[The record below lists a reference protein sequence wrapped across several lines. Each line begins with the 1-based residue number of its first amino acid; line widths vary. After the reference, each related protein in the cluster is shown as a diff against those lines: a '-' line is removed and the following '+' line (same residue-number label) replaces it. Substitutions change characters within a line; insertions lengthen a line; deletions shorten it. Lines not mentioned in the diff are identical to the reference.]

1 MIMAGLVRF
10 GVSLAAELLAAF
22 DGLIARKGYAS
33 RSEAIRDLL
42 RDYLAEE
49 AWRAGRGPAVGTVT
63 LIYNHHVPD
72 LQEKLTAVQHQA
84 PGVVVSTL
92 HVHLD
97 RRRCLEVLVVR
108 GPANKIRALADRLI
122 GARGVAHGKL
132 TLVAAGKE
140 FP

>member
-1 MIMAGLVRF
+1 MNDTVRF
-10 GVSLAAELLAAF
+10 GVSLAEELLAEF
-22 DGLIARKGYAS
+22 DELISRKGYAS

-63 LIYNHHVPD
+63 LVYDHHVPD
-72 LQEKLTAVQHQA
+72 LQEKLTGLQHEGA
-84 PGVVVSTL
+84 DVVVSSL

-97 RRRCLEVLVVR
+97 RHRCLEVLVVR
-108 GPANKIRALADRLI
+108 GRADEIRALADRLI
-122 GARGVAHGKL
+122 GARGVKHGKL

-140 FP
+140 LP

>member
-1 MIMAGLVRF
+1 MAAVVRF

-49 AWRAGRGPAVGTVT
+49 AWRAGAAAAVGTIT
-63 LIYNHHVPD
+63 LIYDHHVGD
-72 LQEKLTAVQHQA
+72 LQERLTEMQHREA
-84 PGVVVSTL
+84 RLVVSSQ

-97 RRRCLEVLVVR
+97 RHRCLEVLIVR
-108 GPANKIRALADRLI
+108 GPGRRVRALADRLI
-122 GARGVAHGKL
+122 GARGVKHGRL
-132 TLVAAGKE
+132 TLAEAGKDL
-140 FP
+140 P